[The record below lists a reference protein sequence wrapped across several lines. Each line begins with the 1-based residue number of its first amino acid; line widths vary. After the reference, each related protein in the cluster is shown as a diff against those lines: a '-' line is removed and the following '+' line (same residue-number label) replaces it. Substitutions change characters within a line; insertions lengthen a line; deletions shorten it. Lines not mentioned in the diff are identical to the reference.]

1 MFRQRRILFFTM
13 HKSAS
18 MFIHRVCTDLARVTN
33 RVYYSPNGGD
43 VLVTLKEMATNKA
56 FWTDKKSGCFGP
68 LRTFIRIPDMD
79 ESRILLHLRDPRD
92 VLVSM
97 YFSYCYS
104 HSGEV
109 AGGTG
114 YRKAVADNGIDD
126 FVLELAMAQR
136 QPVSGDY
143 GTGAHLWEIAGN
155 VQQRYRTYVEQLL
168 EGSHPNVVLLRY
180 EDMISDLDGWLGKV
194 AEEFEVDDPATVKRL
209 ADHYRPAFQR
219 KSENAW
225 VHMRKVTPGDY
236 LEKLRPA
243 TIAELDRIFGDML
256 ACLGY

>member
-1 MFRQRRILFFTM
+1 MTRQRRILFFTM

-18 MFIHRVCTDLARVTN
+18 MFIHRVCADLARVTN
-33 RVYYSPNGGD
+33 RTYYSPNGGD
-43 VLVTLKEMATNKA
+43 VLVTLKEMATNME

-68 LRTFIRIPDMD
+68 LRTFITIPDM
-79 ESRILLHLRDPRD
+79 EEGRILLHLRDPRD

-97 YFSYCYS
+97 YYSYCYS

-114 YRKAVADNGIDD
+114 YRKDVADNGIDD
-126 FVLELAMAQR
+126 FVLKLATAQR

-155 VQQRYRTYVEQLL
+155 VKQRYRNYVHHLL
-168 EGSHPNVVLLRY
+168 EEPHRNVVLLRY
-180 EDMISDLDGWLGKV
+180 EEMIADLDGWLGKV
-194 AEEFEVDDPATVKRL
+194 AEQFDVNDSAAVKQL
-209 ADHYRPAFQR
+209 ADHYRPTFHR
-219 KSENAW
+219 SGENAW
-225 VHMRKVTPGDY
+225 VHKRKVIPGDY

-243 TIAELDRIFGDML
+243 TIGKLSRIFEDTL
-256 ACLGY
+256 DCLGY